1 MPFALE
7 DLDSN
12 FVSIVGVDDMIM
24 VVECGA
30 TTKLSFSHEGTQVT
44 GSAFSP
50 LWFDAVYQENSG

>member
-12 FVSIVGVDDMIM
+12 FVSIVGVDDMIT

-30 TTKLSFSHEGTQVT
+30 TTKLSSHEGTQVP